1 MSKKVL
7 VVCGNG
13 IASSSIMVASLN
25 DWLKEKNISGVTV
38 DKSSL
43 MDCTVDKFNSYDLI
57 VSSTKLD
64 NPKVT
69 TPVIVGAGLLT
80 GIGEDVQNV
89 HSYQEAIKKAGEA
102 LVSSNAVT
110 SKFSQACID
119 READFPTGLLL
130 PSGRGVAIP
139 HGDSSLVKKSSI
151 SILRLDNM
159 VDFGLFLEKL
169 CHFSKTNHS

>member
-1 MSKKVL
+1 MEVYI
-7 VVCGNG
+7 N
-13 IASSSIMVASLN
+13 
-25 DWLKEKNISGVTV
+25 
-38 DKSSL
+38 
-43 MDCTVDKFNSYDLI
+43 
-57 VSSTKLD
+57 
-64 NPKVT
+64 
-69 TPVIVGAGLLT
+69 
-80 GIGEDVQNV
+80 DVQNV

-159 VDFGLFLEKL
+159 VDFGLMEDN
-169 CHFSKTNHS
+169 SKTVSVNLLFNLALESGGEHINILRKIMSLFQDESFLDEFTLTDLKNAKKIFEERLSI